1 MATLIKGG
9 TVVGYENGGHVV
21 VDNGQVVYEGD
32 RILSVGPHY
41 EGIVNRVID
50 ARGKLVIPGL
60 VNHHM
65 AFGVHMQL
73 CRLDAARRNYF
84 NSGIG
89 LGVQPEGAYHD
100 GGLRPKHWRA
110 SAAYAMATA
119 LRTGTTTF
127 VMVPNYGRHPYR
139 GRLGTDQE
147 LVDAVTAFGLRA
159 YLSLPYLSGAARGT
173 AQGTLEWVL
182 REEEGWEGLEQAVE
196 FARTFEGADE
206 GRIRT
211 FLFPYTADNCTPEL
225 ILASK
230 QAAAELGC
238 TLKMHVAQYLL
249 EFHEM
254 IRRTAKTP
262 IQFLYDLGFLG
273 PEVSLTHAIFT
284 TRHPWLGYAVDDDSD
299 TALIADSGATVAHCP
314 VVFARSG
321 VALHS
326 FSHYVR
332 AGVPV
337 SLGTDT
343 SPHDMLME
351 MRTAALLSKLA
362 DSDAESGLA
371 REVFDAATLGGAR
384 ALMRDDIG
392 RLAPGAKADI
402 VLVDM
407 QKMHIGP
414 VAADDSI
421 KALVYCANGEDVDT
435 VIIDGITRLA
445 NGELLGHDL
454 DALRQGAEVFNDLI
468 WDRAA
473 HLQHAGRPLTEFYEP
488 AFPDWVQRGAG
499 GDHLNG

>member
-1 MATLIKGG
+1 MATLITGG

-21 VDNGQVVYEGD
+21 YDAGQVVYEGD
-32 RILSVGPHY
+32 SILYVGPRY
-41 EGIVNRVID
+41 ESDVDQVVD
-50 ARGKLVIPGL
+50 ASGKLVIPGL
-60 VNHHM
+60 INHHM

-73 CRLDAARRNYF
+73 YRLDAARRNSF

-89 LGVQPEGAYHD
+89 LGVQPEGAYH
-100 GGLRPKHWRA
+100 GGELQAEHWRA
-110 SAAYAMATA
+110 SAEYAMATA

-147 LVDAVTAFGLRA
+147 LVDTVTAFGLRA
-159 YLSLPYLSGAARGT
+159 YLSLPYLSGATRGT
-173 AQGTLEWVL
+173 PLGTLEWVQ

-196 FARTFEGADE
+196 FARAYKGADE
-206 GRIRT
+206 DRIRT
-211 FLFPYTADNCTPEL
+211 FLFPYTADNCTLEL

-230 QAAAELGC
+230 RAAAELDC
-238 TLKMHVAQYLL
+238 PLKMHVAQYLI

-254 IRRTAKTP
+254 VRRMAKTP
-262 IQFLYDLGFLG
+262 IQFLYEMGFLG

-284 TRHPWLGYAVDDDSD
+284 TRHPWLGYPIDDDSD
-299 TALIADSGATVAHCP
+299 TALIAASGATVAHCP

-332 AGVPV
+332 SGIPV

-362 DSDAESGLA
+362 DGDAESGLA
-371 REVFDAATLGGAR
+371 REVFDAATLGGAK

-392 RLAPGAKADI
+392 RLALGTKADI
-402 VLVDM
+402 VLVDLE
-407 QKMHIGP
+407 QIHIGP
-414 VAADDSI
+414 VAADDPI

-435 VIIDGITRLA
+435 VIVDGITRVE
-445 NGELLGHDL
+445 GGTLLGHDL
-454 DALRQGAEVFNDLI
+454 GALRQGAGEFNRLL
-468 WDRAA
+468 RSRVA
-473 HLQHAGRPLTEFYEP
+473 HLEHNGRPLTKFYEP
-488 AFPDWVQRGAG
+488 AYPDWMEQRASG
-499 GDHLNG
+499 GQPDA